1 MKTVCQITMFRTI
14 NYGSAL
20 QAYALH
26 TAVTRLLGHRCL
38 TVDYVAQAGERTFPR
53 SPAALAR
60 YLLGRAVYWRRD
72 RAYDAF
78 LRRELDLTRPYAS
91 FAELAADPP
100 AADVYATGSDQTF
113 NPQWSGADPAY
124 FLAFVPA
131 DKRPTVCKIAYASS
145 FAVSALPEALRPRYR
160 EALSDYDALSVREE
174 SGVAL
179 IRDLTG
185 QAATWC
191 CDPTLLLERTQWA
204 AMAQKAAR
212 RPKRPYILVYI
223 MAYMVNPYPQADRVI
238 DEVARA
244 LGLDVVYLNG
254 RRQDLGKPRATV
266 NKSASPYEFVDLF
279 LNASFI
285 VTSSFHGA
293 VFSLHSG
300 KPFIALTEADP
311 RKDSRLRAL
320 LRRVGAERHAVPVPI
335 PDDFHVGDPAR
346 FAQPTGGY
354 AERLG
359 AFREESL
366 AWLRAAIVGDALYGK
381 PALDRRL
388 PYPPARQ
395 LLHARRLCLNHPITG
410 HPLDLQ
416 APFPKD
422 FSPYL

>member
-1 MKTVCQITMFRTI
+1 MKTVCQITMFRVF

-20 QAYALH
+20 QTYALSR
-26 TAVTRLLGHRCL
+26 TVESLGHRCL
-38 TVDYVAQAGERTFPR
+38 TIDYVGQAGPR
-53 SPAALAR
+53 QGLPWRNPPALAR
-60 YLLGRAVYWRRD
+60 ALLSRLVYLRRD

-78 LRRELDLTRPYAS
+78 LRTETRLTRPYAS
-91 FAELAADPP
+91 FAEMAADPP
-100 AADVYATGSDQTF
+100 EADVYMTGSDQTF
-113 NPQWSGADPAY
+113 NPQWSGGDPAY
-124 FLAFVPA
+124 FLGFVPA
-131 DKRPTVCKIAYASS
+131 DRRAAVRKISYASS
-145 FAVSALPEALRPRYR
+145 FAVSALPPEMRERYR
-160 EALSDYDALSVREE
+160 AALSDYDALSVREE

-191 CDPTLLLERTQWA
+191 CDPTLLLDRAQWA
-204 AMAQKAAR
+204 ELAAKAKR
-212 RPKRPYILVYI
+212 RPKRPYLLVYI

-238 DEVARA
+238 DELAHA

-254 RRQDLGKPRATV
+254 RRQDLGKPRSTV

-346 FAQPTGGY
+346 FAPPAEGY
-354 AERLG
+354 DAPMRAFAE
-359 AFREESL
+359 ASRE
-366 AWLRAAIVGDALYGK
+366 WLRRAVEGADAK
-381 PALDRRL
+381 
-388 PYPPARQ
+388 
-395 LLHARRLCLNHPITG
+395 
-410 HPLDLQ
+410 
-416 APFPKD
+416 
-422 FSPYL
+422 

>member
-26 TAVTRLLGHRCL
+26 TAITELLGHRCL

-60 YLLGRAVYWRRD
+60 WLLARAIYWRRD
-72 RAYDAF
+72 RAYNAF
-78 LRRELDLTRPYAS
+78 LRRELTLTRPYGS
-91 FAELAADPP
+91 FAELAAAPP
-100 AADVYATGSDQTF
+100 VADVYATGSDQTF
-113 NPQWSGADPAY
+113 NPRWSGGDPAY

-131 DKRPTVCKIAYASS
+131 GRRGEVRKIAYASS
-145 FAVSALPEALRPRYR
+145 FAVAALPEGLKARYR

-174 SGVAL
+174 SGVG
-179 IRDLTG
+179 IVRDLIG
-185 QAATWC
+185 REAAWC
-191 CDPTLLLERTQWA
+191 CDPTLLLERAQWA

-244 LGLDVVYLNG
+244 LDLDVVYLNG

-346 FAQPTGGY
+346 FAQPVGGY

-366 AWLRAAIVGDALYGK
+366 AWLRAAIEG
-381 PALDRRL
+381 
-388 PYPPARQ
+388 
-395 LLHARRLCLNHPITG
+395 
-410 HPLDLQ
+410 
-416 APFPKD
+416 
-422 FSPYL
+422 